1 MSAERMGMKFV
12 IALSTVLLFGV
23 SCVSAYEKPGNPEG
37 YVSDFAQVLT
47 DTEEASLEG
56 LLADLEKQ
64 TGAQTAVVTVPDMGG
79 DYIEHYAVKLFEEWG
94 IGGSERDNGLLLLL
108 ALQERE
114 VRIEVGYG
122 LEGILTDSR
131 SAGIIRDIMTPQ
143 FKEGKYYVGLE
154 GAIAEITSLIKTGE
168 TGESTIPS
176 QEQPTFMVAL
186 YYALFSGV
194 FIMLPL
200 YLRRCWKCAVSTLVV
215 MGAVGIL
222 TYSRTHDFGSSL
234 LVSFFV
240 GVFTMFVTL
249 AAQSSGGGGTS
260 FGGGAF
266 GSGSLGSGGF
276 RSSGGFGGF
285 GGGRSGGGGASGK
298 W

>member
-12 IALSTVLLFGV
+12 IALSAVLLFGV

-108 ALQERE
+108 AVQERE

-131 SAGIIRDIMTPQ
+131 SADIIRDIMTPQ

-154 GAIAEITSLIKTGE
+154 GAVVVITSLITVGG
-168 TGESTIPS
+168 TGESVVPS
-176 QEQPTFMVAL
+176 QEQPTFMVVL
-186 YYALFSGV
+186 YYVLFSGV

-200 YLRRCWKCAVSTLVV
+200 YLRRCRKCAESTFAIMCVV
-215 MGAVGIL
+215 GVW
-222 TYSRTHDFGSSL
+222 THFRTHDLGSSL
-234 LVSFFV
+234 LLSFFA
-240 GVFTMFVTL
+240 GVFAMFITF
-249 AAQSSGGGGTS
+249 ATKGSGGGGAS

-266 GSGSLGSGGF
+266 GGGSLGSGVF